1 MPENRKILLIGLIIL
16 FAVTGPY
23 LYAYFQTGDG
33 YHFGGF
39 LFNPTDGNSYLAKM
53 RQGLEG
59 EWKFKLPYTAEP
71 GDGGYLFLFYLGLGH
86 LSRLLGLPLIITFHL
101 ARVLGAVFMLWSLKV
116 FFDRIFTDP
125 LLRFYAF
132 LTAAV
137 GSGLGWLGV
146 FFDLFTMDFW
156 VAESYPF
163 LSAYAS
169 PHFSFGLGLIL
180 ILAAPGYIKSPFLAG
195 SLSAALGVIQP
206 FGVVVLAAV
215 LVGEMIG
222 DFLKTPVR
230 KLSSWLMTDNYLA
243 VKTFFSILGGGLIIL
258 YQFLV
263 IKTDPVL
270 SQWNAQ
276 NQTPSPPIWD
286 LILGLS
292 PCLLFAVLGGWRI
305 WKTQRHVN
313 LLIWLVLTLFLA
325 YIPWNLQRR
334 FLTGIMVPA
343 SGMAV
348 IGFAAISERHSL
360 KINRLIAG
368 LMVVIIPTNVIIVFS
383 GVQAAANH
391 DPAIILRREEIQALE
406 WIENNIPSESLI
418 LADARFGQLIPAYT
432 GSRVIY
438 GHPFETT
445 EADRKRQV
453 ITEIFQGKLENSEL
467 KEMLNN
473 QDVDYVLINDL
484 QLWGLEDEAQF
495 GRAVYNR
502 DGIRIVEIEL

>member
-23 LYAYFQTGDG
+23 LYAYFQAGDE

-39 LFNPTDGNSYLAKM
+39 LFNPADGNSYHAKM

-71 GDGGYLFLFYLGLGH
+71 GSGGYVFIFYLGLGH
-86 LSRLLGLPLIITFHL
+86 LSQVLNLPLIIIFHL
-101 ARVLGAVFMLWSLKV
+101 ARVLGAAFMLWSLKV
-116 FFDRIFTDP
+116 FFDRIFSDV
-125 LLRFYAF
+125 LLGFYAF

-163 LSAYAS
+163 LSAYAT
-169 PHFSFGLGLIL
+169 PHFSFGLGLML
-180 ILAAPGYIKSPFLAG
+180 LLVAPGYIKSPFLAG
-195 SLSAALGVIQP
+195 SLSAALGIIQP

-215 LVGEMIG
+215 LSGEMIVG
-222 DFLKTPVR
+222 LVKSTVQ
-230 KLSSWLMTDNYLA
+230 KLSSWLMSDHA
-243 VKTFFSILGGGLIIL
+243 VKAIFSILGGGLIIF

-270 SQWNAQ
+270 RLWHAQ

-292 PCLLFAVLGGWRI
+292 PCLLFAVLGGMRI

-313 LLIWLVLTLFLA
+313 LMIWLVLALFLA

-334 FLTGIMVPA
+334 FLTGIMVPV

-348 IGFAAISERHSL
+348 IGLKDISERLSL
-360 KINRLIAG
+360 KISHLIAG
-368 LMVVIIPTNVIIVFS
+368 LMVVIIPTNIIIVFS
-383 GVQAAANH
+383 GMQAAANH
-391 DPAIILRREEIQALE
+391 DPTIILRREEFQALE

-418 LADARFGQLIPAYT
+418 LADTRFGQLIPAYT

-445 EADRKRQV
+445 EANKKRQL
-453 ITEIFQGKLENSEL
+453 ITRIFQGELMISEL
-467 KEMLNN
+467 KEVLIN
-473 QDVDYVLINDL
+473 QAVDYMLINDL
-484 QLWGLEDEAQF
+484 SVWEPEDDAQF
-495 GRAVYNR
+495 GRTVYNR
-502 DGIRIVEIEL
+502 EDIQIVEIEQ